1 MTIKGKFITFEGV
14 DGAGKSTHID
24 DVISF
29 LEAQKIAVKR
39 TREPG
44 GTKLGEKLRELLLYD
59 DMDPETETLLMFA
72 ARRQHIAEIIK
83 PALDAGIFVLS
94 DRFTDAT
101 YAYQYGGKQVAYS
114 KIQILEAWVHPDLKA
129 DLTLLFDLPVE
140 ISIDRLKKN
149 RAPDKFEK
157 ESEAFFTWIL
167 QGKIL
172 VAIKSLMQINLLK
185 LCLRMLLGLLKLSYD
200 RFHLPLV

>member
-1 MTIKGKFITFEGV
+1 MINKGKFITFEGV

-24 DVISF
+24 AVISF
-29 LEAQKIAVKR
+29 LELQKIEVIR

-114 KIQILEAWVHPDLKA
+114 KIQTLEAWVHPDLKA

-140 ISIDRLKKN
+140 ISIDRLKRN
-149 RAPDKFEK
+149 RTPDKFEK
-157 ESEAFFTWIL
+157 ESEAFFNRL
-167 QGKIL
+167 RNVYLDLARQNPSRYKIINANQPIEA
-172 VAIKSLMQINLLK
+172 VSQDVIEAIKTIL
-185 LCLRMLLGLLKLSYD
+185 
-200 RFHLPLV
+200 

>member
-24 DVISF
+24 EVISF
-29 LEAQKIAVKR
+29 LETQNISVKR

-59 DMDPETETLLMFA
+59 EMDPETETLLMFA

-83 PALDAGIFVLS
+83 PNLDEGIFVVS

-114 KIQILEAWVHPDLKA
+114 KIQTLEAWVHPDLKA

-149 RAPDKFEK
+149 RTPDKFEK
-157 ESEAFFTWIL
+157 ESEAFFNRL
-167 QGKIL
+167 RNVYLDLARQHPNRYKIINANQPIET
-172 VAIKSLMQINLLK
+172 VSHDVIEAIKTIL
-185 LCLRMLLGLLKLSYD
+185 
-200 RFHLPLV
+200 

>member
-24 DVISF
+24 KVISF
-29 LEAQKIAVKR
+29 LESQNISVKR

-44 GTKLGEKLRELLLYD
+44 GTKLGEKLRELLLHD
-59 DMDPETETLLMFA
+59 EMDPETETLLMFA

-83 PALDAGIFVLS
+83 PALDEGVFVVS

-114 KIQILEAWVHPDLKA
+114 KIQTLEAWVHPDLKA

-149 RAPDKFEK
+149 RTPDKFEK
-157 ESEAFFTWIL
+157 ESEAFFNRL
-167 QGKIL
+167 RNVYLDLARQHPNRYKIINANQSIET
-172 VAIKSLMQINLLK
+172 VSHDVIEAIKTIL
-185 LCLRMLLGLLKLSYD
+185 
-200 RFHLPLV
+200 

>member
-1 MTIKGKFITFEGV
+1 MTMKGKFITFEGV

-24 DVISF
+24 EVISF
-29 LEAQKIAVKR
+29 LESQKIAVKR

-44 GTKLGEKLRELLLYD
+44 GTKLGEKLRELLLHD
-59 DMDPETETLLMFA
+59 EMDPETETLLMFA
-72 ARRQHIAEIIK
+72 ARRQHIAEVIK
-83 PALDAGIFVLS
+83 PALDEGVFVVS

-114 KIQILEAWVHPDLKA
+114 KIQTLEAWVHPDLKA

-149 RAPDKFEK
+149 RTPDKFEK
-157 ESEAFFTWIL
+157 ESEAFFNRL
-167 QGKIL
+167 RNVYLDLARQHPNRYKIINANQPIET
-172 VAIKSLMQINLLK
+172 VSRDVIEAIKTIL
-185 LCLRMLLGLLKLSYD
+185 
-200 RFHLPLV
+200 

>member
-24 DVISF
+24 KVISF
-29 LEAQKIAVKR
+29 LESQNISVKR

-44 GTKLGEKLRELLLYD
+44 GTKLGEKLRELLLHD
-59 DMDPETETLLMFA
+59 EMDPETETLLMFA

-83 PALDAGIFVLS
+83 PALDEGVFVVS

-114 KIQILEAWVHPDLKA
+114 KIQTLEAWVHPDLKA

-149 RAPDKFEK
+149 RTPDKFEK
-157 ESEAFFTWIL
+157 ESEAFFNRL
-167 QGKIL
+167 RNVYLDLARQHPNRYKIINANQPIET
-172 VAIKSLMQINLLK
+172 VSHDVIEAIKTIL
-185 LCLRMLLGLLKLSYD
+185 
-200 RFHLPLV
+200 

>member
-1 MTIKGKFITFEGV
+1 MKVKGKFITFEGV

-24 DVISF
+24 EVIS
-29 LEAQKIAVKR
+29 LLTSKNIKVIK

-44 GTKLGEKLRELLLYD
+44 GTKLGEKLRDMLLHD
-59 DMDPETETLLMFA
+59 EMDPETETLLMFA

-83 PALDAGIFVLS
+83 PALDEGLFVLS

-101 YAYQYGGKQVAYS
+101 YAYQYGGKHVAYS
-114 KIQILEAWVHPDLKA
+114 KIEILESWVHSDFKA

-140 ISIDRLKKN
+140 ISIERLKKN

-157 ESEAFFTWIL
+157 ESEAFFNRLRNVYLDLARQHPNRYRVINANQAIELVSHDVIEAVESIL
-167 QGKIL
+167 
-172 VAIKSLMQINLLK
+172 
-185 LCLRMLLGLLKLSYD
+185 
-200 RFHLPLV
+200 

>member
-24 DVISF
+24 EVISF
-29 LEAQKIAVKR
+29 LESQNISVKR

-44 GTKLGEKLRELLLYD
+44 GTKLGEKLRELLLHD
-59 DMDPETETLLMFA
+59 EMDPETETLLMFA

-83 PALDAGIFVLS
+83 PNLDEGKFVLS

-114 KIQILEAWVHPDLKA
+114 KIQTLEAWVHPDLKA

-149 RAPDKFEK
+149 RTPDKFEK
-157 ESEAFFTWIL
+157 ESEAFFNRL
-167 QGKIL
+167 RNVYLDLARQHPNRYKIINANQPIET
-172 VAIKSLMQINLLK
+172 VSHDVIEAIKTIL
-185 LCLRMLLGLLKLSYD
+185 
-200 RFHLPLV
+200 

>member
-1 MTIKGKFITFEGV
+1 MTMKGKFITFEGV

-24 DVISF
+24 EVISF
-29 LEAQKIAVKR
+29 LESQKIAVKR

-44 GTKLGEKLRELLLYD
+44 GTKLGEKLRELLLHD
-59 DMDPETETLLMFA
+59 EMNPETETLLMFA

-83 PALDAGIFVLS
+83 PALDEGVFVVS

-114 KIQILEAWVHPDLKA
+114 KIQTLEAWVHPDLKA

-149 RAPDKFEK
+149 RTPDKFEK
-157 ESEAFFTWIL
+157 ESEAFFNRL
-167 QGKIL
+167 RNVYLDLARQHPNRYKIINANQSIET
-172 VAIKSLMQINLLK
+172 VSHDVIEAIKTIL
-185 LCLRMLLGLLKLSYD
+185 
-200 RFHLPLV
+200 

>member
-24 DVISF
+24 EVISF
-29 LEAQKIAVKR
+29 LESQKIAVKR

-44 GTKLGEKLRELLLYD
+44 GTKLGEKLRELLLHD
-59 DMDPETETLLMFA
+59 EMDPETETLLMFA

-83 PALDAGIFVLS
+83 PALDEGVFVVS

-114 KIQILEAWVHPDLKA
+114 KIQTLEAWVHPDLKA

-149 RAPDKFEK
+149 RTPDKFEK
-157 ESEAFFTWIL
+157 ESEAFFNRL
-167 QGKIL
+167 RNVYLDLARQHPNRYKIINANQPIET
-172 VAIKSLMQINLLK
+172 VSRDVIEAIKTIL
-185 LCLRMLLGLLKLSYD
+185 
-200 RFHLPLV
+200 

>member
-24 DVISF
+24 EVISF
-29 LEAQKIAVKR
+29 LESKNISVKR

-44 GTKLGEKLRELLLYD
+44 GTKLGEKLRELLLHD
-59 DMDPETETLLMFA
+59 EMDPETETLLMFA

-83 PALDAGIFVLS
+83 PNLDEGIFVVS

-114 KIQILEAWVHPDLKA
+114 KIQTLEAWVHPDLKA

-149 RAPDKFEK
+149 RTPDKFEK
-157 ESEAFFTWIL
+157 ESEVFFNRL
-167 QGKIL
+167 RNVYLDLARQHPNRYKIINANQPIET
-172 VAIKSLMQINLLK
+172 VSHNVIEAIKTIL
-185 LCLRMLLGLLKLSYD
+185 
-200 RFHLPLV
+200 

>member
-1 MTIKGKFITFEGV
+1 MTIQGKFITFEGV

-24 DVISF
+24 EVISF
-29 LEAQKIAVKR
+29 LESQNISVKR

-44 GTKLGEKLRELLLYD
+44 GTKLGEKLRELLLHD
-59 DMDPETETLLMFA
+59 EMDPETETLLMFA

-83 PALDAGIFVLS
+83 PNLDEGIFVVS

-114 KIQILEAWVHPDLKA
+114 KIQTLEAWVHPDLKA

-149 RAPDKFEK
+149 RTPDKFEK
-157 ESEAFFTWIL
+157 ESEAFFNRL
-167 QGKIL
+167 RNVYLDLARQHPNRYKIINANQSIET
-172 VAIKSLMQINLLK
+172 VSHDVIEAIKTIL
-185 LCLRMLLGLLKLSYD
+185 
-200 RFHLPLV
+200 

>member
-24 DVISF
+24 EVISF
-29 LEAQKIAVKR
+29 LESQKIAVKM

-44 GTKLGEKLRELLLYD
+44 GTKLGEKLRELLLHD
-59 DMDPETETLLMFA
+59 EMDPETETLLMFA
-72 ARRQHIAEIIK
+72 ARRQHIAEVIK
-83 PALDAGIFVLS
+83 PALDEGVFVVS

-114 KIQILEAWVHPDLKA
+114 KIQTLEAWVHPDLKA

-149 RAPDKFEK
+149 RTPDKFEK
-157 ESEAFFTWIL
+157 ESEAFFNRL
-167 QGKIL
+167 RNVYLDLARQHPNRYKIINANQSIET
-172 VAIKSLMQINLLK
+172 VSHDVIEAIKTIL
-185 LCLRMLLGLLKLSYD
+185 
-200 RFHLPLV
+200 

>member
-24 DVISF
+24 EVISF
-29 LEAQKIAVKR
+29 LESQNISVKR

-44 GTKLGEKLRELLLYD
+44 GTKLGEKLRELLLHD
-59 DMDPETETLLMFA
+59 EMDPETETLLMFA

-83 PALDAGIFVLS
+83 PNLDEGIFVVS

-114 KIQILEAWVHPDLKA
+114 KIQTLEAWVHPDLNA

-149 RAPDKFEK
+149 RTPDKFEK
-157 ESEAFFTWIL
+157 ESEAFFNRL
-167 QGKIL
+167 RNVYLDLARQHPNRYKIINANQSIET
-172 VAIKSLMQINLLK
+172 VSHDVIEAIKTIL
-185 LCLRMLLGLLKLSYD
+185 
-200 RFHLPLV
+200 

>member
-24 DVISF
+24 EVISF
-29 LEAQKIAVKR
+29 LESQNISVKR

-44 GTKLGEKLRELLLYD
+44 GTKLGEKLRELLLHD
-59 DMDPETETLLMFA
+59 EMDPETETLLMFA

-83 PALDAGIFVLS
+83 PNLDEGIFVVS

-114 KIQILEAWVHPDLKA
+114 KIQTLEAWVHPDLKA

-149 RAPDKFEK
+149 RTPDKFEK
-157 ESEAFFTWIL
+157 ESEAFFNRL
-167 QGKIL
+167 RNVYLDLARQHPNRYKIINANQPIET
-172 VAIKSLMQINLLK
+172 VSRDVIEAIKTIL
-185 LCLRMLLGLLKLSYD
+185 
-200 RFHLPLV
+200 

>member
-24 DVISF
+24 EVISF
-29 LEAQKIAVKR
+29 LESQKIAVKR

-44 GTKLGEKLRELLLYD
+44 GTKLGEKLRELLLHD
-59 DMDPETETLLMFA
+59 EMDPETETLLMFA
-72 ARRQHIAEIIK
+72 ARRQHIAEVIK
-83 PALDAGIFVLS
+83 PALDEGVFVVS

-114 KIQILEAWVHPDLKA
+114 KIQTLEAWVHPDLKA

-149 RAPDKFEK
+149 RTPDKFEK
-157 ESEAFFTWIL
+157 ESEAFFNRLRNVYLDLARQHPNRYRIINANQPIETVSHDVIE
-167 QGKIL
+167 
-172 VAIKSLMQINLLK
+172 AIKTIL
-185 LCLRMLLGLLKLSYD
+185 
-200 RFHLPLV
+200 

>member
-24 DVISF
+24 EVISF
-29 LEAQKIAVKR
+29 LESQNISVKR

-44 GTKLGEKLRELLLYD
+44 GTKLGEKLRELLLHD
-59 DMDPETETLLMFA
+59 EMDPETETLLMFA

-83 PALDAGIFVLS
+83 PNLDEGIFVVS

-114 KIQILEAWVHPDLKA
+114 KIQTLEAWVHPDLKA

-149 RAPDKFEK
+149 RTPDKFEK
-157 ESEAFFTWIL
+157 ESEAFFNRL
-167 QGKIL
+167 RNVYLDLARQHPNRYKIINANQSIET
-172 VAIKSLMQINLLK
+172 VSHDIIEAIKTIL
-185 LCLRMLLGLLKLSYD
+185 
-200 RFHLPLV
+200 

>member
-1 MTIKGKFITFEGV
+1 MTMKGKFITFEGV

-24 DVISF
+24 EVISF
-29 LEAQKIAVKR
+29 LESQKIAVKR

-44 GTKLGEKLRELLLYD
+44 GTKLGEKLRELLLHD
-59 DMDPETETLLMFA
+59 EMDPETETLLMFA

-83 PALDAGIFVLS
+83 PALDEGVFVVS

-114 KIQILEAWVHPDLKA
+114 KIQTLEAWVHPDLKA

-149 RAPDKFEK
+149 RTPDKFEK
-157 ESEAFFTWIL
+157 ESEAFFNRL
-167 QGKIL
+167 RNVYLDLARQHPNRYKIINANQPIET
-172 VAIKSLMQINLLK
+172 VSHNVIEAIKTIL
-185 LCLRMLLGLLKLSYD
+185 
-200 RFHLPLV
+200 

>member
-24 DVISF
+24 KVISF
-29 LEAQKIAVKR
+29 LESQNISVKR

-44 GTKLGEKLRELLLYD
+44 GTKLGEKLRELLLHD
-59 DMDPETETLLMFA
+59 EMDPETETLLMFA

-83 PALDAGIFVLS
+83 PALDEGVFVVS

-114 KIQILEAWVHPDLKA
+114 KIQTLEAWVHPDLKA

-149 RAPDKFEK
+149 RRPDKFEK
-157 ESEAFFTWIL
+157 ESEAFFNRL
-167 QGKIL
+167 RNVYLDLARQHPNRYKIINANQPIET
-172 VAIKSLMQINLLK
+172 VSHDVIEAIKTIL
-185 LCLRMLLGLLKLSYD
+185 
-200 RFHLPLV
+200 

>member
-24 DVISF
+24 EVISF
-29 LEAQKIAVKR
+29 LESQNISVKR

-44 GTKLGEKLRELLLYD
+44 GTKLGEKLRELLLHD
-59 DMDPETETLLMFA
+59 EMDPETETLLMFA

-83 PALDAGIFVLS
+83 PNLDEGIFVVS

-114 KIQILEAWVHPDLKA
+114 KIQTLEAWVHPDLKA

-140 ISIDRLKKN
+140 ISIGRLKEN
-149 RAPDKFEK
+149 RTPDKFEK
-157 ESEAFFTWIL
+157 ESEVFFNRL
-167 QGKIL
+167 RNVYLDLARQHPNRYKIINANQPIET
-172 VAIKSLMQINLLK
+172 VSHDVIEAIKTIL
-185 LCLRMLLGLLKLSYD
+185 
-200 RFHLPLV
+200 

>member
-24 DVISF
+24 EVISF
-29 LEAQKIAVKR
+29 LESQKIAVKR

-44 GTKLGEKLRELLLYD
+44 GTKLGEKLRELLLHD
-59 DMDPETETLLMFA
+59 EMDPETETLLMFA

-83 PALDAGIFVLS
+83 PALDEGVFVVS

-114 KIQILEAWVHPDLKA
+114 KIQALEAWVHPDLKA

-149 RAPDKFEK
+149 RTPDKFEK
-157 ESEAFFTWIL
+157 ESEAFFNRL
-167 QGKIL
+167 RNVYLDLARQHPNRYKIINANQPIET
-172 VAIKSLMQINLLK
+172 VSRDVIEAIKTIL
-185 LCLRMLLGLLKLSYD
+185 
-200 RFHLPLV
+200 

>member
-1 MTIKGKFITFEGV
+1 MTMKGKFITFEGV

-24 DVISF
+24 EVISF
-29 LEAQKIAVKR
+29 LESQKIAVKR

-44 GTKLGEKLRELLLYD
+44 GTKLGEKLRELLLHD
-59 DMDPETETLLMFA
+59 EMDPETETLLMFA

-83 PALDAGIFVLS
+83 PALDEGVFVVS

-114 KIQILEAWVHPDLKA
+114 KIQTLEAWVHPDLKA

-149 RAPDKFEK
+149 RTPDKFEK
-157 ESEAFFTWIL
+157 ESEAFFNRL
-167 QGKIL
+167 RNVYLDLARQHPNRYKIINANQPIET
-172 VAIKSLMQINLLK
+172 VSRDVIEAIKTIL
-185 LCLRMLLGLLKLSYD
+185 
-200 RFHLPLV
+200 

>member
-24 DVISF
+24 EVISF
-29 LEAQKIAVKR
+29 LESQNISVKR

-44 GTKLGEKLRELLLYD
+44 GTKLGEKLRELLLHD
-59 DMDPETETLLMFA
+59 EMDPETETLLMFA

-83 PALDAGIFVLS
+83 PNLDEGIFVVS

-114 KIQILEAWVHPDLKA
+114 KIQTLEAWDHPDLKA

-149 RAPDKFEK
+149 RTPDKFEK
-157 ESEAFFTWIL
+157 ESEAFFNRL
-167 QGKIL
+167 RNVYLDLARQHPNRYKIINANQPIET
-172 VAIKSLMQINLLK
+172 VSHDVIEAIKTIL
-185 LCLRMLLGLLKLSYD
+185 
-200 RFHLPLV
+200 

>member
-24 DVISF
+24 EVISF
-29 LEAQKIAVKR
+29 LESQKIAVKR

-44 GTKLGEKLRELLLYD
+44 GTKLGEKLRELLLHD
-59 DMDPETETLLMFA
+59 EMDPETETLLMFA
-72 ARRQHIAEIIK
+72 ARRQHIAEVIK
-83 PALDAGIFVLS
+83 PALDEGVFVVS

-114 KIQILEAWVHPDLKA
+114 KIQTLEAWVHPDLKA

-140 ISIDRLKKN
+140 ISIGRLKKN
-149 RAPDKFEK
+149 RTPDKFEK
-157 ESEAFFTWIL
+157 ESEAFFNRLRNVYLDLARQHPNRYRIINANQPIETVSREVIE
-167 QGKIL
+167 
-172 VAIKSLMQINLLK
+172 AIKTIL
-185 LCLRMLLGLLKLSYD
+185 
-200 RFHLPLV
+200 

>member
-24 DVISF
+24 EVISF
-29 LEAQKIAVKR
+29 LESQKIAVKR

-44 GTKLGEKLRELLLYD
+44 GTKLGEKLRELLLHD
-59 DMDPETETLLMFA
+59 EMDPETETLLMFA

-83 PALDAGIFVLS
+83 PALDEGVFVVS

-114 KIQILEAWVHPDLKA
+114 KIQALEAWVHPDLKA

-149 RAPDKFEK
+149 RTPDKFEK
-157 ESEAFFTWIL
+157 ESEAFFNRL
-167 QGKIL
+167 RNVYLDLARQHPNRYKIINANKPIET
-172 VAIKSLMQINLLK
+172 VSRDVIEAIKTIL
-185 LCLRMLLGLLKLSYD
+185 
-200 RFHLPLV
+200 

>member
-24 DVISF
+24 AVISF
-29 LEAQKIAVKR
+29 LESNNISVKR

-44 GTKLGEKLRELLLYD
+44 GTKLGEKLRELLLHD
-59 DMDPETETLLMFA
+59 EMDPETETLLMFA

-83 PALDAGIFVLS
+83 PNLDEGIFVVS

-114 KIQILEAWVHPDLKA
+114 KIQTLEAWVHPDLKA

-140 ISIDRLKKN
+140 ISIDRLRKN
-149 RAPDKFEK
+149 RTPDKFEK
-157 ESEAFFTWIL
+157 ESEAFFNRL
-167 QGKIL
+167 RNVYLDLARQHPNRYKIINANQSIET
-172 VAIKSLMQINLLK
+172 VSHDVIEAIKTIL
-185 LCLRMLLGLLKLSYD
+185 
-200 RFHLPLV
+200 

>member
-24 DVISF
+24 EVISF
-29 LEAQKIAVKR
+29 LESQKIAVKR

-44 GTKLGEKLRELLLYD
+44 GTKLGEKLRELLLHD
-59 DMDPETETLLMFA
+59 EMDPETETLLMFA
-72 ARRQHIAEIIK
+72 ARRQHIAEVIK
-83 PALDAGIFVLS
+83 PALDEGVFVVS

-114 KIQILEAWVHPDLKA
+114 KIQTLEAWVHPDLKA

-149 RAPDKFEK
+149 RTPDKFEK
-157 ESEAFFTWIL
+157 ESEAFFNRL
-167 QGKIL
+167 RNVYLDLARQHPNRYKIINANQPIET
-172 VAIKSLMQINLLK
+172 VSRDVIEAIKTIL
-185 LCLRMLLGLLKLSYD
+185 
-200 RFHLPLV
+200 

>member
-1 MTIKGKFITFEGV
+1 MKGKFITFEGV

-24 DVISF
+24 EVISF
-29 LEAQKIAVKR
+29 LESQKIAVKR

-44 GTKLGEKLRELLLYD
+44 GTKLGEKLRELLLHD
-59 DMDPETETLLMFA
+59 EMDPETETLLMFA
-72 ARRQHIAEIIK
+72 ARRQHIAEVIK
-83 PALDAGIFVLS
+83 PALDEGVFVVS

-114 KIQILEAWVHPDLKA
+114 KIQTLEAWVHPDLKA

-149 RAPDKFEK
+149 RTPDKFEK
-157 ESEAFFTWIL
+157 ESEAFFNRL
-167 QGKIL
+167 RNVYLDLARQHPNRYKIINANQPIET
-172 VAIKSLMQINLLK
+172 VSHDVIEAIKTIL
-185 LCLRMLLGLLKLSYD
+185 
-200 RFHLPLV
+200 

>member
-24 DVISF
+24 EVISF
-29 LEAQKIAVKR
+29 LESQKIAVKR

-44 GTKLGEKLRELLLYD
+44 GTKLGEKLRELLLHD
-59 DMDPETETLLMFA
+59 EMDPETETLLMFA
-72 ARRQHIAEIIK
+72 ARRQHIAEVIK
-83 PALDAGIFVLS
+83 PALDEGVFVVS

-114 KIQILEAWVHPDLKA
+114 KIQALEAWVHPDLKA

-149 RAPDKFEK
+149 RTPDKFEK
-157 ESEAFFTWIL
+157 ESEAFFNRL
-167 QGKIL
+167 RNVYLDLARQHPNRYKIINANQPIET
-172 VAIKSLMQINLLK
+172 VSHDVIEAIKTIL
-185 LCLRMLLGLLKLSYD
+185 
-200 RFHLPLV
+200 

>member
-24 DVISF
+24 EVISF
-29 LEAQKIAVKR
+29 LESQKIAVKR

-44 GTKLGEKLRELLLYD
+44 GTKLGEKLRELLLHD
-59 DMDPETETLLMFA
+59 EMDPETETLLMFA
-72 ARRQHIAEIIK
+72 ARRQHIAEVIK
-83 PALDAGIFVLS
+83 PTLDEGVFVVS

-114 KIQILEAWVHPDLKA
+114 KIQTLEAWVHPDLKA

-149 RAPDKFEK
+149 RTPDKFEK
-157 ESEAFFTWIL
+157 EGEAFFNRL
-167 QGKIL
+167 RNVYLDLARQHPNRYKIINANQPIET
-172 VAIKSLMQINLLK
+172 VSRDVIEAIKTIL
-185 LCLRMLLGLLKLSYD
+185 
-200 RFHLPLV
+200 